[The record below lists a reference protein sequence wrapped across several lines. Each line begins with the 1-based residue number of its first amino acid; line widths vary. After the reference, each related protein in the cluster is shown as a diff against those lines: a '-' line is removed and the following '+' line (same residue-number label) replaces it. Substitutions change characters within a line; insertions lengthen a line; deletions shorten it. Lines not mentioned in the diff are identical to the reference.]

1 MIEFEK
7 VLGAFSLLA
16 DIDEAT
22 ARKNEPLVKL
32 AIAEISVRLKESA
45 CVAKNHDRICHACA
59 AAAYYKYTVVA
70 ASNENDFTVG
80 DIKFSAKAA
89 SNLVLAKQLR
99 DDAIGSIADLLEPT
113 DFAFVQV

>member
-32 AIAEISVRLKESA
+32 AIMEISVRLKDSA
-45 CVAKNHDRICHACA
+45 CDIKNHDRICHACA
-59 AAAYYKYTVVA
+59 AAAYYKYTVVTSA
-70 ASNENDFTVG
+70 NEHDFTVG

-89 SNLVLAKQLR
+89 ANLTLAKQLR
-99 DDAIGSIADLLEPT
+99 DDAVGSIADLLEPS